1 MIIVLKPHQK
11 QEVVDEFIQKLTGQY
26 GVQVNTWVGTH
37 STVLGLIGDTT
48 PIDAEYIEAQ
58 DFVESVKRVQEP
70 YKRPTASSTPT
81 TPSSPCPAARRLA
94 AAGWPSSPGPAPWR
108 ARSRFAASPKA

>member
-48 PIDAEYIEAQ
+48 PHRRGVYRGPGFCGERQ
-58 DFVESVKRVQEP
+58 
-70 YKRPTASSTPT
+70 
-81 TPSSPCPAARRLA
+81 AR
-94 AAGWPSSPGPAPWR
+94 AGALQKGQPQVPPR
-108 ARSRFAASPKA
+108 

>member
-70 YKRPTASSTPT
+70 YKKANRKFHPDDTEIGRAS
-81 TPSSPCPAARRLA
+81 CRERV
-94 AAGWPSSPGPAPWR
+94 
-108 ARSRFAASPKA
+108 